1 MLHCRYFVAANC
13 GGGPVQIEK
22 YNIGSN
28 LAGPLHPDPTT
39 TTTTTPVDGPKY
51 AISGYAYGNFD
62 LLGSLCF
69 FPGPKVFGGSLL
81 TMTATYDNETPDHD
95 KDIHLLAYDD
105 DSLHTLFD
113 SKSSSYDFT
122 EEECRRRLDHAA
134 HAVKLRA
141 GTNSD
146 TFTVSS
152 SDLSY
157 GVEHAATRLS
167 FVVMQCTPSSQLK
180 VNNIKIHAAEAVDC
194 ARKCP
199 LFADCGDDA
208 VVVHGRRL
216 RGSSED

>member
-1 MLHCRYFVAANC
+1 MGDNGIRCLCVLMVAKYVAYLGIGC
-13 GGGPVQIEK
+13 VSAVLACIWCDWPPFQCPV
-22 YNIGSN
+22 
-28 LAGPLHPDPTT
+28 
-39 TTTTTPVDGPKY
+39 
-51 AISGYAYGNFD
+51 
-62 LLGSLCF
+62 SL
-69 FPGPKVFGGSLL
+69 S
-81 TMTATYDNETPDHD
+81 
-95 KDIHLLAYDD
+95 
-105 DSLHTLFD
+105 
-113 SKSSSYDFT
+113 T
-122 EEECRRRLDHAA
+122 EMECRRRLDHAA

-152 SDLSY
+152 SDISY

-167 FVVMQCTPSSQLK
+167 FVVMQCAPSSRLK

-199 LFADCGDDA
+199 AFADCGDDA